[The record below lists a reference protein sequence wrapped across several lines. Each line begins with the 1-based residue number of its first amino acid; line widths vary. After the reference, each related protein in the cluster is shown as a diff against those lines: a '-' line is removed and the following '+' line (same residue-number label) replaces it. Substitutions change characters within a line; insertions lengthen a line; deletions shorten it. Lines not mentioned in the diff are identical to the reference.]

1 MPNQEKPKAPSK
13 QLKQD
18 PLVEQLVPDPG
29 NPQPTIQIAG
39 WLGKGTEE
47 GFWRL
52 YLTPQLD
59 QYVEFSADSVVH
71 TQQLEKEQSA
81 LGGSTV
87 WLKAGTPL
95 NHTQIVKRQVQA
107 DFLSGGI
114 TSGYLSTTTSS
125 LPTAGF
131 RPAVAAGNTRTYV
144 CSVNPHI
151 PVCQPRTYACPIAS
165 DDAPCTGPLCAT
177 GAFVCGY
184 SAGCTNHQECSVGC

>member
-1 MPNQEKPKAPSK
+1 MANKPNDPAK

-18 PLVEQLVPDPG
+18 PLVDQLMPDPG
-29 NPQPTIQIAG
+29 NPQPTIQLIG
-39 WLGKGTEE
+39 WLGKGTDE
-47 GFWRL
+47 GLWRL

-59 QYVEFSADSVVH
+59 EYVEFSADSVVH
-71 TQQLEKEQSA
+71 TQPLQKEQSA

-87 WLKAGTPL
+87 WLKAGTAL
-95 NHTQIVKRQVQA
+95 NHTQVVQRQVQA

-114 TSGYLSTTTSS
+114 TSGFLTGSTSS
-125 LPTAGF
+125 LPAAG
-131 RPAVAAGNTRTYV
+131 RKPVVAPGNTRTYV

-165 DDAPCTGPLCAT
+165 YDAPCTGALCAT

>member
-1 MPNQEKPKAPSK
+1 MANKPNDPAK

-18 PLVEQLVPDPG
+18 PLVDQLMPDPG
-29 NPQPTIQIAG
+29 NPQPTIQLIG
-39 WLGKGTEE
+39 WLGKGTDE
-47 GFWRL
+47 GLWRL

-59 QYVEFSADSVVH
+59 EYVEFSADSVVH
-71 TQQLEKEQSA
+71 TQPLQKEQSA

-87 WLKAGTPL
+87 WLKTGTAL
-95 NHTQIVKRQVQA
+95 NHTQVVQRQVQA

-114 TSGYLSTTTSS
+114 TSGFLTGSTSS
-125 LPTAGF
+125 LPAAG
-131 RPAVAAGNTRTYV
+131 RKPVVAPGNTRTYV

-165 DDAPCTGPLCAT
+165 YDAPCTGALCAT

>member
-1 MPNQEKPKAPSK
+1 MANKPNDPAK

-18 PLVEQLVPDPG
+18 PLVDQLMPDPG
-29 NPQPTIQIAG
+29 NPQPTIQLTG
-39 WLGKGTEE
+39 WLGKGTDE
-47 GFWRL
+47 GWWRL

-59 QYVEFSADSVVH
+59 EYVEFSSDSVVH
-71 TQQLEKEQSA
+71 TQPLQKEQSA

-87 WLKAGTPL
+87 WLKAGTAL
-95 NHTQIVKRQVQA
+95 NHTQVVQRQVQA

-114 TSGYLSTTTSS
+114 TSGFLTGSTSS
-125 LPTAGF
+125 LPAAG
-131 RPAVAAGNTRTYV
+131 RKPVVAPGNTRTYV

-165 DDAPCTGPLCAT
+165 YDAPCTGALCAT

>member
-1 MPNQEKPKAPSK
+1 MANKPNDPAK

-18 PLVEQLVPDPG
+18 PLVDQLMPDPG
-29 NPQPTIQIAG
+29 NPQPTIQLIG
-39 WLGKGTEE
+39 WLGQGTDE
-47 GFWRL
+47 GLWRL

-59 QYVEFSADSVVH
+59 EYVEFSADSVVH
-71 TQQLEKEQSA
+71 TQPLQKEQSA

-87 WLKAGTPL
+87 WLKAGTAL
-95 NHTQIVKRQVQA
+95 NHTQVVQRQVQA

-114 TSGYLSTTTSS
+114 TSGFLTGSTSS
-125 LPTAGF
+125 LPAAG
-131 RPAVAAGNTRTYV
+131 RKPVVAPGNTRTYV

-165 DDAPCTGPLCAT
+165 YDAPCTGALCAT